1 MLIQTW
7 GEVFAL
13 SLQNLW
19 FGLMSFLPSF
29 IFAVIIF
36 ILGWVVA
43 SVVGRAFEQVFTALK
58 LDKLF
63 ASVGANEVFAKAGM
77 RLNVGGFIGWIVK
90 WFIVIA
96 FLMASLEILEL
107 TQVTSFLNDVVLGYL
122 PQVLV
127 AALVL
132 LVATVVSD
140 VAGRLVTAGAQAS
153 SVRSAKMIG
162 SIVRYAIWTF
172 AFIIALS
179 ELGIAPQF
187 MQILFTG
194 IIAMLA
200 VAGGIAFGLGG
211 KEAAAKMISNI
222 SNDISE
228 K

>member
-77 RLNVGGFIGWIVK
+77 RLNVGAFIGWIVK

-96 FLMASLEILEL
+96 FLMASLEILNL

-140 VAGRLVTAGAQAS
+140 VAGRLVTAGALAS
-153 SVRSAKMIG
+153 NVRSAKMVG

-211 KEAAAKMISNI
+211 KDAASRMISNI